1 MNDILKPFGPSIG
14 KYKLSDD
21 DINKLLKITD
31 KLSENYDKE
40 IEVSRKLVGRIHE
53 QLYYTDDTFV
63 DYFISKMEKYVFDV
77 YNYQG
82 MLANRKYDGKPK
94 IDIKVMWLNNQ
105 VENEY
110 NPAHIHPDGSHL
122 TSVLYLKVPDKMT
135 DKFPDGKLHI
145 INNSQCSYNSGNLE
159 LTDYFVSPEVG
170 DFYIFPSY
178 LKHAAYPFK
187 GEGVRRS
194 LVINSSIG

>member
-94 IDIKVMWLNNQ
+94 DHDNHVFIAWVNKKKTECNKLVKLPYKTRK
-105 VENEY
+105 ER
-110 NPAHIHPDGSHL
+110 
-122 TSVLYLKVPDKMT
+122 K
-135 DKFPDGKLHI
+135 GKL
-145 INNSQCSYNSGNLE
+145 
-159 LTDYFVSPEVG
+159 
-170 DFYIFPSY
+170 
-178 LKHAAYPFK
+178 
-187 GEGVRRS
+187 
-194 LVINSSIG
+194 

>member
-63 DYFISKMEKYVFDV
+63 DYFISKIYVLDH
-77 YNYQG
+77 
-82 MLANRKYDGKPK
+82 LLIK
-94 IDIKVMWLNNQ
+94 IMI
-105 VENEY
+105 
-110 NPAHIHPDGSHL
+110 
-122 TSVLYLKVPDKMT
+122 LK
-135 DKFPDGKLHI
+135 L
-145 INNSQCSYNSGNLE
+145 L
-159 LTDYFVSPEVG
+159 L
-170 DFYIFPSY
+170 
-178 LKHAAYPFK
+178 
-187 GEGVRRS
+187 
-194 LVINSSIG
+194 